1 MAEEK
6 GLVNE
11 NLEAVLPI
19 RLANGAVIEGVLD
32 TGFNGLLLLP
42 REFVEA
48 NSMLFAGREEVVL
61 VEEISAEIDTAMTE
75 AIWLSETFPIRIS
88 VSETSEAL
96 IGTQMLVGAV
106 LEIDYRNSTVKI
118 TK

>member
-11 NLEAVLPI
+11 NLEAVLSV
-19 RLANGAVIEGVLD
+19 RLTNGAVIECVLD
-32 TGFNGLLLLP
+32 TGFNGSLLLP

-48 NSMLFAGREEVVL
+48 NSMLFAGREEIVL
-61 VEEISAEIDTAMTE
+61 VEEISAEIDTAIAE
-75 AIWLSETFPIRIS
+75 AVWLNETFSIRVL
-88 VSETSEAL
+88 VSETNEAL
-96 IGTQMLVGAV
+96 IGTQMLINSI
-106 LEIDYRNSTVKI
+106 LEIDYINSTVKI

>member
-19 RLANGAVIEGVLD
+19 RLANGAVIECVLD
-32 TGFNGLLLLP
+32 TGFNGSLLLP
-42 REFVEA
+42 KEFVEA

-61 VEEISAEIDTAMTE
+61 VEEISAEIDTAIAE
-75 AIWLSETFPIRIS
+75 AVWLGETFSIRVLISETG
-88 VSETSEAL
+88 EAL

-106 LEIDYRNSTVKI
+106 LEIDYQNSTVKI

>member
-19 RLANGAVIEGVLD
+19 RLTNGAIIECVLD
-32 TGFNGLLLLP
+32 TGFNGSLLLP

-61 VEEISAEIDTAMTE
+61 VEEISAEIDTAITE
-75 AIWLSETFPIRIS
+75 AVWLGETFLIRIL
-88 VSETSEAL
+88 VSETNEAL
-96 IGTQMLVGAV
+96 IGTQMLVDAILQV
-106 LEIDYRNSTVKI
+106 NYRNSTVKI